1 MQNRQNDIRPPQWS
15 LLLLRLFVREH
26 FLEEIEGDMEEVFM
40 DDLDQYSIKKAKWK
54 YVLGVFK
61 LMRPSLTRLLSGSQK
76 LNYLGM
82 IQHNLLITLRGFK
95 RHKTSFF
102 INLIGLSTGL
112 AASLLIFLWVN
123 DERSVD
129 TFHEKNDQLYWV
141 FANFQ
146 LPNSITT
153 WNYTSGLMGKSM
165 KQDFPEV
172 EEAVTIGNT
181 GFFKPK
187 GIVSNGESNFELDGL
202 FASKNFFDILTYPL
216 LIGNQENILEDNE
229 SIVLS
234 ESMAMAMFGNL
245 ESALGATVEWE
256 NQFFNKTF
264 IISGI
269 FQSPPK
275 NATNQFDAV
284 INYDLLVQTD
294 QWAAEWNGG
303 YAQNFLVLRKG
314 TDIEEFNAK
323 IENYMD
329 DKINNDRF
337 TLFVQP
343 YAKNYLYGEYDNGVQ
358 VGGRIENVRL
368 FTIIA
373 IFILLIACINFMNL
387 STAQASK
394 KMKEVGVKKAIGAN
408 KGSLIFQFL
417 VESILLAS
425 LAVIVAIILVN
436 VLLPQFNEITSK
448 ELEINI
454 IDFILPLIGIT
465 LITGFLAG
473 SYPAFYLS
481 GFKPV
486 AVLKGKISNLRGEE
500 WIRKGLVITQFVLS
514 IVFIIG
520 VITINRQIEFTQS
533 KDLGY
538 NRENIVTFARK
549 GQINENAQVML
560 AELQKIPGI
569 ESIANM
575 AGDFLWGEDSGSGYS
590 WDPSSKDDDNHL
602 FKSPKIGYNIIE
614 TLGIEVIEGRSF
626 SKEFMDDKTKVIINE
641 SAVKLMGIKEPI
653 GTILDY
659 GSGGTREIIG
669 VVKDFQYGS
678 MHQQIEPLLFRFR
691 EEGRNFVVKI
701 QTGTEAATLQQI
713 EDIYTQFHPKYD
725 FNPTYL
731 QDDYKAL
738 YSTESKVAILAN
750 YMAIIAI
757 LVSCLGLFGLAAFTA
772 ERRSKEIGIRK
783 ILGASHL
790 VIMKILTGSFTKTV
804 LISVLFALPLG
815 YILANNW
822 LNNFAYTIQLEW
834 WIFALAGLTALLIA
848 WITVSFQTFKAALVN
863 PVECL
868 RNE

>member
-1 MQNRQNDIRPPQWS
+1 
-15 LLLLRLFVREH
+15 
-26 FLEEIEGDMEEVFM
+26 
-40 DDLDQYSIKKAKWK
+40 
-54 YVLGVFK
+54 
-61 LMRPSLTRLLSGSQK
+61 
-76 LNYLGM
+76 M